1 MSEKDEQTYDATRQR
16 LKMLYLRDIFLK
28 YTDEE
33 HALTRSQI
41 EQMMEDIGI
50 SERRKAFSEDVEALR
65 SYGMDIQSTAGRNA
79 GYKLVS
85 RDFELP
91 ELKLLADAVCSAKF
105 LTNSKSAGL
114 LKKLSGLCS
123 ESEAKQLRRNVYV
136 TERSGVSSSHLLY
149 SVDRIQQAISE
160 EGEKHKIRFRYFEY
174 DINKKKKYRVPDRV
188 CTPYALV
195 WDNTYYYLVAWN
207 DHRECYSNY
216 RVDRMEN
223 VEIISERARPIDRD
237 FDLSEYVTTHISMFS
252 GEETEVRLHCRKEL
266 VNSVLDRFG
275 MNSRIIPD
283 KDGEGFVVYVN
294 VVAKPPFYA
303 WVFQFGGGAEI
314 LDPENVRQEYIEM
327 LDRVREGMEGKS

>member
-1 MSEKDEQTYDATRQR
+1 MAENNEMNYDATRQR

-33 HALTRSQI
+33 HSLTRSQI
-41 EQMMEDIGI
+41 EQLMENIGI

-65 SYGMDIQSTAGRNA
+65 QYGMDIQATNGRNA
-79 GYKLVS
+79 DYKLVS

-91 ELKLLADAVCSAKF
+91 ELKLLADAVCAAKF
-105 LTNSKSAGL
+105 LTNKKCEEL
-114 LKKLSGLCS
+114 LKKLAGLCS
-123 ESEAKQLRRNVYV
+123 EEEAKQLKRNVYV
-136 TERSGVSSSHLLY
+136 TDRPGANSTHLLY

-160 EGEKHKIRFRYFEY
+160 EGTKHKIRFRYFEY
-174 DINKKKKYRVPDRV
+174 DVNKKKKYRVPDRV

-223 VEIISERARPIDRD
+223 VEITDEKARPIDRD
-237 FDLSEYVTTHISMFS
+237 FDLSEYVTTHFSMFS
-252 GEETEVRLHCRKEL
+252 GKETEVRLHCRKDL

-275 MNSRIIPD
+275 MNTRIIPD

-294 VVAKPPFYA
+294 VVVKAPFYS
-303 WVFQFGGGAEI
+303 WVFQFGGAAEI
-314 LDPENVRQEYIEM
+314 LGPEAVRQEYIEM
-327 LDRVREGMEGKS
+327 LDRVRDGLTEK